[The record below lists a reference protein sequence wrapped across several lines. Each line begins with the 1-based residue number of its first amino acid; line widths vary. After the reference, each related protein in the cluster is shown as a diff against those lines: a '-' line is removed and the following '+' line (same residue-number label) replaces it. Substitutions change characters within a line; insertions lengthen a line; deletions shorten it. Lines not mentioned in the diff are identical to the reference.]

1 MILTLIGARPQF
13 VKAAVV
19 SKAFIEKNIPETIV
33 HSGQHYDER
42 MSQIFWEELGIP
54 KPLYNLNIGSGSHAV
69 QTAGMMT
76 GLEQIINEMKEK
88 PKAVL
93 LYGDT
98 NTTVAGS
105 LVASKLH
112 IPVIHIEAG
121 LRSFNRTMPEEI
133 NRVVTDHL
141 SDILFCPSEESVR
154 QLATEGINKNVYNVG
169 DVMYDSF
176 LTFSA
181 LAKKINPVITEVDT
195 TASFTLLTLH
205 RPSNTDSREQLSKIL
220 TSLGELPVPIIWP
233 VHPRNRGHIREI
245 TLPANITITEPF
257 SYLQMLL
264 VLEKCSTVITDS
276 GGLQKEA
283 YWAKKPCI
291 TLRDETEWTETLE
304 GGWNRL
310 SNPGDG
316 NLLKAYTNSPQQPW
330 KPLYGEGR
338 AAQKIAEIVAGY
350 YYR

>member
-1 MILTLIGARPQF
+1 MIITLIGARPQF

-19 SKAFIEKNIPETIV
+19 SKAFIEKGIPETIV

-54 KPLYNLNIGSGSHAV
+54 QPLYNLNIGSGSHAV

-76 GLEQIINEMKEK
+76 GLESIINNLNET
-88 PKAVL
+88 PKAIL

-141 SDILFCPSEESVR
+141 SDLLFCPSEGAVK
-154 QLATEGINKNVYNVG
+154 QLATEGIVSNVYNVG

-181 LAKKINPVITEVDT
+181 LAKKINPAISGIDIGSV
-195 TASFTLLTLH
+195 FTLLTLH
-205 RPSNTDSREQLSKIL
+205 RPSNTDRKEQLSKIL
-220 TSLGELPVPIIWP
+220 TSLGELPTRIIWP
-233 VHPRNRGHIREI
+233 VHPRNRGHIGEL
-245 TLPANITITEPF
+245 TLPPNVTITEPF
-257 SYLQMLL
+257 SYFQMLL
-264 VLEKCSTVITDS
+264 MLEKCHSVITDS

-291 TLRDETEWTETLE
+291 TLREETEWTETLE
-304 GGWNRL
+304 GGWNQL
-310 SNPGDG
+310 APPGNS
-316 NLLKAYTNSPQQPW
+316 NLLNAYKTPPGHPW
-330 KPLYGEGR
+330 KPLYGDGK
-338 AAQKIAEIVAGY
+338 AADKIAGIIAGHY
-350 YYR
+350 YS